1 MSNDNP
7 ETTLADADIE
17 IIELS
22 ESEGSAACKI
32 AAARDIS
39 WGDALTLVRNW
50 IKENNDAP

>member
-1 MSNDNP
+1 MP
-7 ETTLADADIE
+7 REPATTLTNTDIE

-22 ESEGSAACKI
+22 ESEGPAADKI

-50 IKENNDAP
+50 MKENNDAP